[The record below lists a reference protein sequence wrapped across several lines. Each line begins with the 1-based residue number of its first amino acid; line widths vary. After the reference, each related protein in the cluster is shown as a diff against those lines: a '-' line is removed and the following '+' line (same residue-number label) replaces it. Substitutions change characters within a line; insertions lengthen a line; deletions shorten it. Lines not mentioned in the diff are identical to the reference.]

1 MVLFSYKDDMLRG
14 VIVVVKM
21 DDKKT
26 LYFVCSLFT
35 CVESMLKLYIH
46 IAVRGVGFFFFF
58 NADFSRLKKK
68 NFSLRI
74 YPLFIKKKKPIGQM
88 MITMS
93 LTMEGM

>member
-68 NFSLRI
+68 ISLYVYIPFSL
-74 YPLFIKKKKPIGQM
+74 KKKSQ
-88 MITMS
+88 S
-93 LTMEGM
+93 VR